1 VNPLRTAAMPYV
13 LITFGVF
20 GSVFLGLVA
29 GLGNIITNEYIDYNL
44 PGTPIIREYDFRIGG
59 KHGIETLSLLFGGAA
74 LAIGGYGTG
83 FHILCKH
90 SLTIHRSGNEK
101 CMVLQKTN
109 VALPVTCPQCKKK
122 LPTYS
127 KFCPKCGTD
136 LIPNAATLRTS

>member
-1 VNPLRTAAMPYV
+1 MRTAAMPYV
-13 LITFGVF
+13 LITFGIF

-29 GLGNIITNEYIDYNL
+29 GLGNIMTNEYIDYNL
-44 PGTPIIREYDFRIGG
+44 PGNPIIREYDFRIGG
-59 KHGIETLSLLFGGAA
+59 KYGLVTLSLLFGGAA
-74 LAIGGYGTG
+74 SAIGGYGTG
-83 FHILCKH
+83 FHILCKQ
-90 SLTIHRSGNEK
+90 SPTIHHSNSEK